1 VEVVVLR
8 IQPNP
13 AIIYYYDRTRIKA
26 LLEWS
31 KSNTSKIVSV
41 PLEYK
46 KTTFPNFTEDAY
58 SKLLCHVLNGNKE
71 QFVHNDELEMSWK
84 IVTPILEPRECEIQ
98 QYEQGSCGPPGR
110 MEFLER
116 AEIPNAAC
124 SVDINNA
131 GTVYLQ
137 SSL

>member
-1 VEVVVLR
+1 
-8 IQPNP
+8 
-13 AIIYYYDRTRIKA
+13 
-26 LLEWS
+26 
-31 KSNTSKIVSV
+31 
-41 PLEYK
+41 
-46 KTTFPNFTEDAY
+46 
-58 SKLLCHVLNGNKE
+58 LNGNKE

-84 IVTPILEPRECEIQ
+84 IVTPILEPRKCEIQ